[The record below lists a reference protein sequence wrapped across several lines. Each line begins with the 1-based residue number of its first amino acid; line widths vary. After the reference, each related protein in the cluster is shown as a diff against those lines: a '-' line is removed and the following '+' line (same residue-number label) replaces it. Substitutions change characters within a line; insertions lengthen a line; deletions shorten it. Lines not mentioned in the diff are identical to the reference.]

1 MEVSIVIGVL
11 IIGGALVIS
20 AIRVILDIEGIRDSN

>member
-1 MEVSIVIGVL
+1 MIDLDDFVRGAAFLGAVLSAVL

-20 AIRVILDIEGIRDSN
+20 